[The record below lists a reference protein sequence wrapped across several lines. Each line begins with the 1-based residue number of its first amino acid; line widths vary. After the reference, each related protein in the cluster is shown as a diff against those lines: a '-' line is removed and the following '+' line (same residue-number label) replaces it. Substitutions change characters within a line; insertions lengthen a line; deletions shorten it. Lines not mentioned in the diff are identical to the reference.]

1 MQKPGHTDSSTE
13 WQKAGGHLISFTRHN
28 TRRCMVTYLLRLV
41 IIIQLTISIMHRQ
54 EEQRIV
60 GETMLPCILMQ
71 MVEAAALQVC

>member
-1 MQKPGHTDSSTE
+1 MERTGIRYVPLLEKGDRFES
-13 WQKAGGHLISFTRHN
+13 
-28 TRRCMVTYLLRLV
+28 MVTYLLRLV
-41 IIIQLTISIMHRQ
+41 TIIRLTISIMHRQ